1 MLLTY
6 SHLSMS
12 PDFKA
17 VKENDG
23 CYPTLKLSHY
33 STLKFSLICFPLVS
47 VLALYRADHF
57 NSFLFFFLESIFC
70 FAVSFSARK
79 QHMSQSAVI
88 RSWPPFQTKINTA
101 HLRLFPLAHMPLK
114 FFLCVSQMETC
125 RACASQEAAA
135 DACPEHLETCSEH
148 QGACVLL
155 SWLSF
160 LCTFQNWGVLC
171 FERRQWGAHLV
182 VWPQWALWE
191 LTSSHEEAFWDGRK
205 SETFLVKKHKL
216 TFLSRW
222 GWDCER
228 RLRWPGRF

>member
-1 MLLTY
+1 MILGYGLSRFLLLPYYHLQAARKGERELEPISSSSSISLCSSHIHTY
-6 SHLSMS
+6 QCLLISRLWRKMMAAILLLNS
-12 PDFKA
+12 A
-17 VKENDG
+17 ITVLLN
-23 CYPTLKLSHY
+23 LA
-33 STLKFSLICFPLVS
+33 LICFPLVS

-101 HLRLFPLAHMPLK
+101 HLRLFPPAHMPLK

-125 RACASQEAAA
+125 RACASQEVAA

-148 QGACVLL
+148 QGACILL

-160 LCTFQNWGVLC
+160 LCTFQN
-171 FERRQWGAHLV
+171 
-182 VWPQWALWE
+182 
-191 LTSSHEEAFWDGRK
+191 
-205 SETFLVKKHKL
+205 
-216 TFLSRW
+216 
-222 GWDCER
+222 
-228 RLRWPGRF
+228 